1 MRLTRVEIEG
11 YRSIGRK
18 VDIRVERDVTILIGA
33 NDHGKTNIL
42 SAIEHLNPD
51 KQFAPDT
58 DLNWDRV
65 NQSEEFPCLT
75 FHLQLEE
82 SDRAAIAALS
92 TPPEPASSAPP
103 EAPAGPTAAPSQAP
117 TVHVAPAPEGPNQP
131 SDGAED
137 RGQRGKPSSPA
148 GP

>member
-75 FHLQLEE
+75 FHLQLV
-82 SDRAAIAALS
+82 
-92 TPPEPASSAPP
+92 PC
-103 EAPAGPTAAPSQAP
+103 
-117 TVHVAPAPEGPNQP
+117 V
-131 SDGAED
+131 
-137 RGQRGKPSSPA
+137 
-148 GP
+148 

>member
-18 VDIRVERDVTILIGA
+18 VDIHVERDVTVLLGA

-42 SAIEHLNPD
+42 SAIEHLNAD
-51 KQFAPDT
+51 KPFALDT

-65 NQSEEFPCLT
+65 SRPDEFPCLT
-75 FHLQLEE
+75 FHLQLDE

-92 TPPEPASSAPP
+92 TPPEPASSATP
-103 EAPAGPTAAPSQAP
+103 EAPAGATAAPSQAP
-117 TVHVAPAPEGPNQP
+117 AVPLAPAPEGPNQP
-131 SDGAED
+131 GD
-137 RGQRGKPSSPA
+137 A
-148 GP
+148 G